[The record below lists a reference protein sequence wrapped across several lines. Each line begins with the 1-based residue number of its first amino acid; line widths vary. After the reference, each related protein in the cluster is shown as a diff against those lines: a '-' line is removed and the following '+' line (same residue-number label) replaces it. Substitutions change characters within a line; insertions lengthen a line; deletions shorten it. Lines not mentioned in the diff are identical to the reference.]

1 MSDFEDLYGGR
12 FLSSQ
17 DVKAPTNVTS
27 DRIEQESFT
36 RPGEPTRTK
45 AVLYFRGGKKG
56 MVINKTNANV
66 LAAAFGKNLSDWAD
80 KRMTIKSEP
89 TNFGGKPTQ
98 GLRLYPITAAA
109 APPKPPKDDLNDE
122 IPW

>member
-1 MSDFEDLYGGR
+1 MTDFDDLYGGR

-27 DRIEQESFT
+27 ERIEQEAFT

-45 AVLYFRGGKKG
+45 AVIYFRGGKKG

-66 LAAAFGKNLSDWAD
+66 LAAAYGK
-80 KRMTIKSEP
+80 
-89 TNFGGKPTQ
+89 KPF
-98 GLRLYPITAAA
+98 
-109 APPKPPKDDLNDE
+109 
-122 IPW
+122 